1 MSGTQE
7 GGFVYAGVTR
17 WGGGGSQTAKP
28 GTLGGVFRKPIGGD
42 AWSHMMTGF
51 PEIIHVHCITVHPDA
66 NNIVF
71 AGTHQ
76 GVFRSTDH
84 GASWR
89 RMALDPTEQQIW
101 SITISPHDHREM
113 YAGAS
118 PINIYVS
125 HDAGESWTKVQSGVI
140 PDRLP
145 MGTFK
150 NRVMRIVV
158 NPKDPLKL
166 CAALE
171 VNGAMASE
179 DGGKTWADRS
189 DDLIRMSDQPNL
201 RSQILTKSDAE
212 GMLDAHALCVLPND
226 ADCIL
231 LANRMGIFRSRNNG
245 HSWEILGDRPA
256 VGIHLRPGHSPLP
269 MRTGRA
275 LCLSE
280 RVFTGANGIPGAQ
293 RRRWQDLDAIRPRL
307 HARQHRH
314 GCRFACGA
322 ARGRLFRCTQ
332 GRGLWHDRRR
342 PHLAQL
348 SLAGRLRGRCLYR
361 VRLRRKIWHSTAGGE
376 PSESSSQP

>member
-245 HSWEILGDRPA
+245 HSWESLEIGRQSEFTYGRDVRPSRCEPDVLYA
-256 VGIHLRPGHSPLP
+256 
-269 MRTGRA
+269 
-275 LCLSE
+275 CLSVSSQGQTGSLV
-280 RVFTGANGIPGAQ
+280 RSADGGKTWTQFDHGFTPGSTAM
-293 RRRWQDLDAIRPRL
+293 AVAL
-307 HARQHRH
+307 HAERPEVVY
-314 GCRFACGA
+314 FA
-322 ARGRLFRCTQ
+322 ARKGEVFGTT
-332 GRGLWHDRRR
+332 D
-342 PHLAQL
+342 
-348 SLAGRLRGRCLYR
+348 AGRTWRNYR
-361 VRLRRKIWHSTAGGE
+361 LPAGCEGVVCIACA
-376 PSESSSQP
+376 